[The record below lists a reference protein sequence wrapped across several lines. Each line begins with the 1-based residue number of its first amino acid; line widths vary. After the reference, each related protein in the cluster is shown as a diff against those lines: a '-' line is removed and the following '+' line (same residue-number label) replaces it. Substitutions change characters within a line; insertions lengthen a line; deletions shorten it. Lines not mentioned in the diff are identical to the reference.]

1 VSRGLHSNGVF
12 FELKKVFQSSRVRV
26 KQSKVSRNLLV
37 GPGMKKNKP
46 IRKLLAANRS
56 EIAIRIFRAAN
67 ELGLRTVGIY
77 SQEDRLALHRF
88 KADEAYQVGAGKGP
102 VVAYLDIA
110 GIVAL
115 AKEKGVDAIHPGY
128 GFLSENPAFA
138 RACEKAGIVFIG
150 PTPELLELLGDK
162 TAARRLADSAGVP
175 VLPGT
180 EESISSPL
188 EARKFAASI
197 GYPVIVK
204 AAMGGGGRGMRV
216 VRSEAE
222 LEQRLEEAQGEAKS
236 AFGDASVFLEKYLP
250 RARHLEVQI
259 LADNHGNLLHLYERD
274 CSVQRRHQK
283 VVEVAP
289 AANLPSSV
297 RVELC
302 DAAVR
307 LARKANYRNA
317 GTVEFLYDVDAQKW
331 YFIEVNPRIQVEHT
345 VTEMV
350 TGIDLVRSQ
359 ILVAQGHK
367 LHDEPLALPEQAN
380 VPLYGAALQCRVTT
394 EDPEKNFAPDY
405 GKLTTYRSP
414 AGFGIRLD
422 GGTAYA
428 GAVLA
433 AYYDSLLVKVTAWG
447 TKLPEACQRMD
458 RALRE
463 FRIRGVKTNI
473 PFLENV
479 VNHPR
484 FRAGE
489 VTTSFL
495 DESPEL
501 FRLQSRGDRAT
512 KLLSYLGDVILN
524 GNPEVKG
531 KPIPKAL
538 EKATLPSVPGIDP
551 PPGTRQLLKK
561 LGPKK
566 FAAWARKE
574 KRLLITDT
582 TFRDAHQSLMAT
594 RVRTHDLLATA
605 NAVAQRLPNL
615 FSVEMWG
622 GATFDTAMR
631 FLHEDPWQRL
641 RDLRQRIPN
650 ICFQMLLRGA
660 NAVGYT
666 SYPDN
671 VIVEFVRES
680 YAQGIDIFRIF
691 DSLNSIE
698 NMRVSIDAVLET
710 GGVCEPAICYT
721 GDIFDKSRP
730 KYSLKYYVSMAKQ
743 LEKLGA
749 HFLGIKDMAGLCKP
763 YAAYELV
770 KTLREE
776 ISIPVHFHTHDTSG
790 VNSASVLKA
799 ADAGADVADA
809 AIAAMS
815 GGTSQPNLNSIVE
828 ALRHTPRNTEL
839 DIVALNECSDYWET
853 VRTYYLPFDS
863 GPKAGSARLY
873 QHEIPGGQYTNLREQ
888 AAAMGMGHR
897 WREVEKTY
905 AEVNQLFG
913 DIVKVTPSSKVVG
926 DMTLFLMANE
936 LQPNDLLELDEKHDL
951 SLPNSVVEMFS
962 GVLGV
967 PPGGWPRKLQK
978 IILRGAAPL
987 KGRPGAS
994 LEAVDLTEASITLQ
1008 KKLGHAVRPDDLLSY
1023 LLYPDV
1029 FTKYDK
1035 FRQSYA
1041 DVSVLPT
1048 PAFYYGLASG
1058 EEITIEIEPG
1068 KTLILK
1074 FLTASDPH
1082 PDGTRTLFFELNGQP
1097 REVNVR
1103 DLALRVVERAHPKAD
1118 PADAGQVAA
1127 PTAGVISGI
1136 AVQANHPVERGA
1148 KLLTLEAMKMQS
1160 NIYAPIS
1167 GRITKLLVTPGQHVE
1182 AKDLLVTIAP

>member
-1 VSRGLHSNGVF
+1 VDDKNFVF
-12 FELKKVFQSSRVRV
+12 VVLTFV
-26 KQSKVSRNLLV
+26 KQCKISDCLGGAVHRLS
-37 GPGMKKNKP
+37 MKKNRP

-67 ELGLRTVGIY
+67 ELGLRTVAIY

-88 KADEAYQVGAGKGP
+88 KADEAYQVGVGKGP
-102 VVAYLDIA
+102 VEAYLDIL
-110 GIVAL
+110 GIIAI
-115 AKEKGVDAIHPGY
+115 AKKYEVDAIHPGY
-128 GFLSENPAFA
+128 GFLAENPAFA
-138 RACEKAGIVFIG
+138 RACAKAELKFVG

-162 TAARRLADSAGVP
+162 TAARRLAIQAGVP

-180 EESISSPL
+180 EKAVTSPE
-188 EARKFAASI
+188 EAHRVAKEI

-204 AAMGGGGRGMRV
+204 ASMGGGGRGMRV
-216 VRSEAE
+216 VHNAE
-222 LEQRLEEAQGEAKS
+222 QLVARLEEAQGEAKS

-250 RARHLEVQI
+250 RARHIEVQI
-259 LADNHGNLLHLYERD
+259 IGDEHGNLLHLYERD

-289 AANLPSSV
+289 AFNLSASV
-297 RVELC
+297 RAEIS
-302 DAAVR
+302 DAAVQI
-307 LARKANYRNA
+307 ARKANYRNA
-317 GTVEFLYDVDAQKW
+317 GTVEFLYDVDSSRW

-350 TGIDLVRSQ
+350 TGLDLVRAQ
-359 ILVAQGHK
+359 ILVAQGEK
-367 LHDEPLALPEQAN
+367 LHEKPLDFPEQDK

-405 GKLTTYRSP
+405 GKISTYRSP

-422 GGTAYA
+422 GGTAYS

-447 TKLPEACQRMD
+447 RDLNEACQRMD
-458 RALRE
+458 RSLRE

-484 FRAGE
+484 FRDGE

-495 DESPEL
+495 DDSPEL
-501 FRLQSRGDRAT
+501 FRFTSRADRAT
-512 KLLSYLGDVILN
+512 KLLSYVGDVILN

-531 KPIPKAL
+531 KRVPESF
-538 EKATLPSVPGIDP
+538 EKAPLPSVPLIDP
-551 PPGTRQLLKK
+551 SVGTRQLLRK

-574 KRLLITDT
+574 KRLLVTDT

-605 NAVAQRLPNL
+605 DAVARRLPNL

-622 GATFDTAMR
+622 GATFDTSLR

-641 RDLRQRIPN
+641 RELRKRVPN

-671 VIVEFVRES
+671 VIFDFVRES
-680 YAQGIDIFRIF
+680 FEQGIDIFRIF

-698 NMRVSIDAVLET
+698 NMQVSIDAVLQS

-721 GDIFDKSRP
+721 GDILDKGRP
-730 KYSLKYYVSMAKQ
+730 KYSLKYYVKMAKQ

-749 HFLGIKDMAGLCKP
+749 HFLAIKDMAGLCKP
-763 YAAYELV
+763 YAAFALV
-770 KTLREE
+770 KALREE
-776 ISIPVHFHTHDTSG
+776 VDIPIHFHTHDTSG
-790 VNSASVLKA
+790 INAASLLKA
-799 ADAGADVADA
+799 SDAGVDIVDA
-809 AIAAMS
+809 AIASMS
-815 GGTSQPNLNSIVE
+815 GGTSQPNLNSSVE
-828 ALRHTPRNTEL
+828 ALRHTPRDTGL
-839 DIVALNECSDYWET
+839 DIEALNECSDYWEA

-873 QHEIPGGQYTNLREQ
+873 QHEIPGGQFTNLREQ
-888 AAAMGMGHR
+888 AVAMGLGHR
-897 WREVEKTY
+897 WSEVERTY

-936 LQPNDLLELDEKHDL
+936 MKPQDLLELNEHHDI

-962 GVLGV
+962 GALGV
-967 PPGGWPRKLQK
+967 PPGGWPKKLQR
-978 IILRGAAPL
+978 IILRGQAPL
-987 KGRPGAS
+987 TGRPSANLPS
-994 LEAVDLTEASITLQ
+994 AEWDAERAALE
-1008 KKLGHAVRPDDLLSY
+1008 KKVGHTIRRDAMLSY
-1023 LLYPDV
+1023 LLYPEV
-1029 FTKYDK
+1029 FLKYDE
-1035 FRQSYA
+1035 FRRTYS

-1048 PAFYYGLASG
+1048 PAFFYGLKPG
-1058 EEITIEIEPG
+1058 EEMTVEIESG
-1068 KTLILK
+1068 KTMIIK
-1074 FLTASDPH
+1074 FLTVGEAH

-1097 REVNVR
+1097 REVTVR
-1103 DLALRVVERAHPKAD
+1103 DRALRVVERSHPKVNPED
-1118 PADAGQVAA
+1118 PGQVGA
-1127 PTAGVISGI
+1127 PTAGLISSI

-1160 NIYAPIS
+1160 NIYAPIT
-1167 GRITKLLVTPGQHVE
+1167 GRVTKLLVAPGQHVE
-1182 AKDLLVTIAP
+1182 AKDLLVTIVP

>member
-1 VSRGLHSNGVF
+1 
-12 FELKKVFQSSRVRV
+12 
-26 KQSKVSRNLLV
+26 
-37 GPGMKKNKP
+37 MKKTKP
-46 IRKLLAANRS
+46 IQKLLAANRS

-67 ELGLRTVGIY
+67 ELGLRTVAIY

-88 KADEAYQVGAGKGP
+88 KADEAYQIGAGKGP
-102 VVAYLDIA
+102 VEAYLDIA

-128 GFLSENPAFA
+128 GFLSENPALA
-138 RACEKAGIVFIG
+138 RACEKAGLIFIG
-150 PTPELLELLGDK
+150 PPPELLELLGDK
-162 TAARRLADSAGVP
+162 TAARRLAASAGVP

-180 EESISSPL
+180 ENPVKSAAEAHEVAL
-188 EARKFAASI
+188 EI

-216 VRSEAE
+216 VHSAAQLEA
-222 LEQRLEEAQGEAKS
+222 LLEEAQGEARS

-259 LADNHGNLLHLYERD
+259 LADHHGNLLHLYERD

-289 AANLPSSV
+289 AANLGASI
-297 RVELC
+297 RGELC
-302 DAAVR
+302 DAAVQ
-307 LARKANYRNA
+307 LARKANYHNA
-317 GTVEFLYDVDAQKW
+317 GTVEFLYDVDSLKW

-359 ILVAQGHK
+359 ILVAQGHQ
-367 LHDEPLALPEQAN
+367 LHQPPMDLPKQEN
-380 VPLYGAALQCRVTT
+380 VPLNGAALQCRVTT

-405 GKLTTYRSP
+405 GKISTYRSP

-428 GAVLA
+428 GAMLA

-447 TKLPEACQRMD
+447 ANLPEACQRMD

-473 PFLENV
+473 PFVENV
-479 VNHPR
+479 VNHPK
-484 FRAGE
+484 FRAGD

-495 DESPEL
+495 DDSPEL
-501 FRLQSRGDRAT
+501 FRFPSRGDRAT
-512 KLLSYLGDVILN
+512 KLLSYVGDVILN

-531 KPIPKAL
+531 KPAPQVFEIPVVPAAL
-538 EKATLPSVPGIDP
+538 GITP
-551 PPGTRQLLKK
+551 PVGTRQLLQK

-574 KRLLITDT
+574 KRLLLTDT

-594 RVRTHDLLATA
+594 RVRTYDLLATA
-605 NAVAQRLPNL
+605 SAVAQRLPNL
-615 FSVEMWG
+615 FSLEMWG
-622 GATFDTAMR
+622 GATFDTSLR

-641 RDLRQRIPN
+641 RELRQRIPN

-660 NAVGYT
+660 NAVGYA

-671 VIVEFVRES
+671 VIIEFVREAH
-680 YAQGIDIFRIF
+680 AQGIYIFRIF
-691 DSLNSIE
+691 DSLNSID
-698 NMRVSIDAVLET
+698 NMRVSIDAALET
-710 GGVCEPAICYT
+710 GAICEPAICYT
-721 GDIFDKSRP
+721 GDILDKGRP
-730 KYSLKYYVSMAKQ
+730 KYSLKYYVALAKQ

-749 HFLGIKDMAGLCKP
+749 HFLAIKDMAGLCKP
-763 YAAYELV
+763 YAAFELV

-776 ISIPVHFHTHDTSG
+776 IALPIHFHTHDTSG
-790 VNSASVLKA
+790 INAASVLKA
-799 ADAGADVADA
+799 ADAGVDVADGA
-809 AIAAMS
+809 LAAMS

-828 ALRHTPRNTEL
+828 ALRHTPRDTAV
-839 DIVALNECSDYWET
+839 DIDTLNECSDFWET

-888 AAAMGMGHR
+888 ATAMGLGHR
-897 WREVEKTY
+897 WREVEKMY

-926 DMTLFLMANE
+926 DMTLFLMAKE
-936 LQPNDLLELDEKHDL
+936 MQPADVLHLDEHQDV
-951 SLPNSVVEMFS
+951 SFPNSVVEMFS
-962 GVLGV
+962 GILGV
-967 PPGGWPRKLQK
+967 PPGGWPKKLQK
-978 IILRGAAPL
+978 IILRGQAPL
-987 KGRPGAS
+987 KGRPSAN
-994 LEAVDLTEASITLQ
+994 LEAVNLDEEQ
-1008 KKLGHAVRPDDLLSY
+1008 KSLEKKFGHPVRRDDLLSH
-1023 LLYPDV
+1023 LLYPEV
-1029 FTKYDK
+1029 FAKYDK

-1048 PAFYYGLASG
+1048 PVFFYGLKSG
-1058 EEITIEIEPG
+1058 QEITVEIESG
-1068 KTLILK
+1068 KSLIIK
-1074 FLTASDPH
+1074 FLTISEPH

-1103 DLALRVVERAHPKAD
+1103 DRALRVVERAHPKAD
-1118 PADAGQVAA
+1118 PANPGQVAA

-1136 AVQANHPVERGA
+1136 AVQANHAVERGA

-1167 GRITKLLVTPGQHVE
+1167 GRIVKLLVTPGQHVE